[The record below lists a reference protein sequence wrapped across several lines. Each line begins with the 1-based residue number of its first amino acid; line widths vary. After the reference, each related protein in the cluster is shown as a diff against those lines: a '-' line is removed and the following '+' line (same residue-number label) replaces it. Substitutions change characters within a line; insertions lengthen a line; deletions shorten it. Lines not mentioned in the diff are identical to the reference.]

1 MTTTFLRALLG
12 VSLLPL
18 ATVPILAQ
26 TAQAETAPGVI
37 EGTTRYTD
45 LTITPGQIPAAGNGK
60 LVTLT
65 VNGVEHALAPGRYT
79 GQVVLSVTDDI
90 PVKYHDLPEHHFR
103 TAAYIENGALVP
115 AKSVEAALSG
125 QPVFGQGVL
134 ANAVITS
141 QGERFNGIVVTG
153 KGAYRIDHPVIDL
166 TGNGGNDFAG
176 YGAGITAKGETDL
189 TIERPII
196 RTRGAIRT
204 ALFVGGHAT
213 VHVND
218 AEIEVLNGTLPADY
232 KFTVDVG
239 RMMEVPWMLGL
250 SGNARATNLV
260 DYGTVYY
267 NRSHIRAQGWGA
279 VSTDDNTRVRM
290 FVNDSLIETVESG
303 YGCYSIGDSID
314 TFTHSTIR
322 AADIGCIMAA
332 NGSVVFS
339 EGTRVQSGRYGVM
352 MHSGAGG
359 GRLVI
364 DKGSVMDSASTAIE
378 VKGIGTSI
386 LIDGAQVHADNGI
399 LLQSMDN
406 DDPFLVAMMAG
417 RIPEG
422 MTALPPGMGP
432 TGDHADAKG
441 PVPDPDVTATLRGT
455 ALVGDVYNA
464 RVKDSAIV
472 LHLEGASLTGRVT
485 SATAAPA
492 SGREPTRATYQEI
505 GHVTN
510 TPAPVGKG
518 VAVTLDPSSRW
529 VVTGTSYLTA
539 LTLAPG
545 ARLDPAAG
553 KVTLTVNG
561 RPVPVKPGAYHGA
574 IVLRVD

>member
-1 MTTTFLRALLG
+1 MTHTILRALLSA
-12 VSLLPL
+12 SLLPL
-18 ATVPILAQ
+18 AAMPAH
-26 TAQAETAPGVI
+26 AETAPALLAT
-37 EGTTRYTD
+37 TTRYTD
-45 LTITPGQIPAAGNGK
+45 LTIAPDRIPAAIAGK

-65 VNGVEHALAPGRYT
+65 VDGIERDLVPGHYT

-103 TAAYIENGALVP
+103 AAAYIENGTMVP
-115 AKSVEAALSG
+115 AKSVEAALLG
-125 QPVFGQGVL
+125 QSTFDQGVL
-134 ANAVITS
+134 ANPVITS

-153 KGAYRIDHPVIDL
+153 KGAYRIDHPIIDL

-176 YGAGITAKGETDL
+176 FGAGITAKGDTDL
-189 TIERPII
+189 TIERPVI

-250 SGNARATNLV
+250 SGNVRATNLV

-314 TFTHSTIR
+314 TFTHTIIR

-332 NGSVVFS
+332 QGSVIFS

-359 GRLVI
+359 GQLVI
-364 DKGSVMDSASTAIE
+364 DKGSVMETASTAIE

-386 LIDGAQVHADNGI
+386 IIDHAQVHAGNGV

-406 DDPFLVAMMAG
+406 DDPFMVAMMAG

-432 TGDHADAKG
+432 SADNPEKQG
-441 PVPDPDVTATLRGT
+441 PAPAPDVVATLRDT
-455 ALVGDVYNA
+455 ALIGDIYNA
-464 RVKDSAIV
+464 RAKDSAIV

-485 SATAAPA
+485 SSTAAPA
-492 SGREPTRATYQEI
+492 RGEAPRRATYKEI

-518 VAVTLDPSSRW
+518 VTITLDPTSRW
-529 VVTGTSYLTA
+529 VVAGTSYLTA

-545 ARLDPAAG
+545 ARLEPLEG
-553 KVTLTVNG
+553 KLTLTVNG
-561 RPVPVKPGAYHGA
+561 RPVPLKPGSYKGA
-574 IVLRVD
+574 IVIRSN